1 MLNHDR
7 FTPAERGAVGATP
20 EALGAIFPFGCRL
33 PKEVEEKTVRFYLD
47 PVDPYLGSP
56 MLSSVLG
63 VFAARL
69 GERER
74 ATRLFEAGYLEYLN
88 EPWRDCNEFSRTRFP
103 DKPVV
108 GPFYANLGGFLTAL
122 LYGLT
127 GLQPGPAPPSSGSNG
142 RRPCRTPGRAWRSSG
157 SSFAAPP
164 GGSSSGK
171 ATSTPAS
178 KTSGKASRAP
188 DQLKTRTQPGPET
201 GSARP

>member
-47 PVDPYLGSP
+47 RVDPYLGSP

-127 GLQPGPAPPSSGSNG
+127 GLQPGPAPPEQWFERPPAMPDAWEGVEVERVFIRG
-142 RRPCRTPGRAWRSSG
+142 AARR
-157 SSFAAPP
+157 
-164 GGSSSGK
+164 
-171 ATSTPAS
+171 
-178 KTSGKASRAP
+178 
-188 DQLKTRTQPGPET
+188 LV
-201 GSARP
+201 ARQGDEHARFEDVR